1 MRDLSSSVGT
11 EWDDDDESG
20 ARGEDA
26 AFCDILQD
34 FVRLRVAIANL
45 RLELFEDRRVSE
57 WSNRT
62 RSHESTHELGLFL
75 ESRKDSRSFLGTCFI
90 TKMTHD
96 LQVSTVAPACKVSV
110 LSNEN

>member
-34 FVRLRVAIANL
+34 FVRLSSCDCELASCDSNFSKIVALVNGRIELEVMNL
-45 RLELFEDRRVSE
+45 LTS
-57 WSNRT
+57 
-62 RSHESTHELGLFL
+62 
-75 ESRKDSRSFLGTCFI
+75 
-90 TKMTHD
+90 
-96 LQVSTVAPACKVSV
+96 
-110 LSNEN
+110 